1 MLEWN
6 PIEEVCYEI
15 SSFCLLSNPC
25 TDSTINTAFVSER
38 LCHTLLKTK
47 GKYIGSQQLQQ
58 QSIFFL
64 QQRETFHISANK
76 EWTFMPWYHLYSR
89 FSQTVWLA
97 EVALLENLDFLSI
110 FKWLK
115 LSSPYVAILQ
125 WHGQCATSFQIPL
138 LLCQRSLGSGVHLH
152 K

>member
-25 TDSTINTAFVSER
+25 TDSTINIAFVSER

-47 GKYIGSQQLQQ
+47 GKYIGSQQKKKY
-58 QSIFFL
+58 IFFSTTKRNIL
-64 QQRETFHISANK
+64 YTCKYRTNIYALVSPL
-76 EWTFMPWYHLYSR
+76 FMI
-89 FSQTVWLA
+89 FTVWLA
-97 EVALLENLDFLSI
+97 DVALLENMDSLTI

-115 LSSPYVAILQ
+115 LSSPYAAILQ
-125 WHGQCATSFQIPL
+125 WHGQSATSFQIPL